1 MNKYTHT
8 KKLTLTYEKFCF
20 VKMKKSNVAPPPP
33 LLTCEKEFL

>member
-20 VKMKKSNVAPPPP
+20 VKMQKSNVAPPPP
-33 LLTCEKEFL
+33 F